1 MGIILKMLIVTGFL
15 GVGKT
20 TLILRVIDSIA
31 ETGAKVAVIVND
43 FGEVNVDGKV
53 MEKYGLDVQ
62 ELSGGCICCTLGVSL
77 IETIRT
83 LALNFKPDLIV
94 MEPSGIADPES
105 LKAVVRGEGVQLVSD
120 LKVVVIMDAK
130 RYENFKVAL
139 KKPFARLV
147 DAADIIL
154 LNKKDLVQEEDIKRI
169 TNELKEMGF
178 PGEILSISAAEDM
191 NTSDALKSILEILD
205 N

>member
-1 MGIILKMLIVTGFL
+1 MLIVTGFL

-94 MEPSGIADPES
+94 MEPSGIA
-105 LKAVVRGEGVQLVSD
+105 
-120 LKVVVIMDAK
+120 
-130 RYENFKVAL
+130 
-139 KKPFARLV
+139 
-147 DAADIIL
+147 
-154 LNKKDLVQEEDIKRI
+154 
-169 TNELKEMGF
+169 
-178 PGEILSISAAEDM
+178 
-191 NTSDALKSILEILD
+191 
-205 N
+205 

>member
-1 MGIILKMLIVTGFL
+1 MLIITGFL

-20 TLILRVIDSIA
+20 TFILRIIDRIA
-31 ETGAKVAVIVND
+31 GTGVRLAAIVND

-62 ELSGGCICCTLGVSL
+62 ESSGGCICCTLRVSL

-105 LKAVVRGEGVQLVSD
+105 LKAVVLGEGVHS
-120 LKVVVIMDAK
+120 I
-130 RYENFKVAL
+130 R
-139 KKPFARLV
+139 RLMTLH
-147 DAADIIL
+147 AASET
-154 LNKKDLVQEEDIKRI
+154 Q
-169 TNELKEMGF
+169 
-178 PGEILSISAAEDM
+178 
-191 NTSDALKSILEILD
+191 
-205 N
+205 